1 MRYLFSA
8 FGIIACAG
16 MMACQA
22 SAPEK
27 HEKPDKI
34 KPDPFNYILGT
45 QTFAP
50 SYHFT
55 SDTPVVETSKAI
67 LAMGS
72 NIVKTFDNPEHIAA
86 LDMPFKYYFFWTG
99 PNEWYDGMTE
109 AEKKSQYKLMHDHV
123 RDMLIKYNNT
133 GKVIFIGHWEGDWLL
148 VKNPQKPVEPS
159 DTTIQG
165 MIDWLNNRQ
174 KAIDDA
180 KRDTPHR
187 NIQVYQY
194 TEANRAY
201 EAMKEGKRRVA
212 NSVLPH
218 VNVDY
223 VSYSSYD
230 IQGLSQD
237 EINKTLDYVESM
249 IPKKKGIKGKR
260 LFIGEFGICARDAGF
275 DPVKH
280 EQMNR
285 EIYLKFLKWG
295 APFILQW
302 EMYNNEVNNGQQLG
316 FWLINDKNEKQP
328 LYYTLEA
335 LYAGA
340 RVFVADFKKK
350 RRRTPKT
357 EEYRT
362 WAIEWLTKR

>member
-1 MRYLFSA
+1 MKHIVSA
-8 FGIIACAG
+8 LEVIACAG
-16 MMACQA
+16 ILATQS
-22 SAPEK
+22 SAAEK
-27 HEKPDKI
+27 EKSTI
-34 KPDPFNYILGT
+34 EKPDPFNYILGT

-55 SDTPVVETSKAI
+55 DEAPVVETSKAI

-72 NIVKTFDNPEHIAA
+72 NIVKTFDNPEHIVV

-99 PNEWYDGMTE
+99 PNEWYNGITE
-109 AEKKSQYKLMHDHV
+109 AEMKKQYKLMYDHIKEI
-123 RDMLIKYNNT
+123 LTKYNDS

-148 VKNPQKPVEPS
+148 VKDPYNVVEPS
-159 DTTIQG
+159 ETTIHG

-180 KRDTPHR
+180 KRDTPHK
-187 NIQVYQY
+187 NIEVYHY

-201 EAMKEGKRRVA
+201 EAMTEGKKRVA
-212 NSVLPH
+212 NAVLPH
-218 VNVDY
+218 TNVDY

-230 IQGLSQD
+230 IQGLSQE
-237 EINKTLDYVESM
+237 EINKTLDWVESL
-249 IPKKKGIKGKR
+249 IPAKKGIKGKR
-260 LFIGEFGICARDAGF
+260 LFIGEFGVCARDAGF
-275 DPVKH
+275 DPIENEK
-280 EQMNR
+280 QNR

-302 EMYNNEVNNGQQLG
+302 EMFNNEVQEGKQLG

-335 LYAGA
+335 LYKDAK
-340 RVFVADFKKK
+340 VYVAEYK
-350 RRRTPKT
+350 
-357 EEYRT
+357 EEHGKIPSIEQYRK
-362 WAIEWLTKR
+362 WAIGWLEKR